1 MGFEYMFF
9 DDAFRER
16 FVEFAAVRGIAST
29 VRKDKI
35 AGYVV
40 ELPDGLDDAQLE
52 AIDAEYE
59 SIMDAQMLLAES
71 DEALVSHHAAG
82 VTVTLADGTR
92 RAIRIP
98 PPIARRLFEH
108 FTAEEVHEIATA
120 IAQGVENPVDGPLC
134 RKPSE

>member
-16 FVEFAAVRGIAST
+16 FVDFAAVRGIAST
-29 VRKDKI
+29 VRKDRI

-40 ELPDGLDDAQLE
+40 ELPDALDDAQLE

-82 VTVTLADGTR
+82 VTVTLADGTH

-108 FTAEEVHEIATA
+108 FTAGEVHEIATA